1 MEEAP
6 LISKDYI
13 PLTVVY
19 DIVKPDIK
27 SGYTYY
33 FKTDSGLTYQ
43 VTFGRKKR
51 NYLENIINF
60 SVISDE
66 FEDEYSETNKGEA
79 WRIIS
84 TMTEIVRIYH
94 SQHPFSHSYEFS
106 GEFKERGEKQGSSI
120 RTRLFL
126 RTIMRVL
133 DFRFWEVRL
142 EANKVTVVRKT
153 KG

>member
-1 MEEAP
+1 MVEAP
-6 LISKDYI
+6 LIRKDYT
-13 PLTVVY
+13 PLTIVY

-43 VTFGRKKR
+43 VTFGRKKK
-51 NYLENIINF
+51 NYLENILNF

-66 FEDEYSETNKGEA
+66 FEDEYSETNKGEV

-84 TMTEIVRIYH
+84 TMTEIIRIYH
-94 SQHPFSHSYEFS
+94 TQHPFSHSYEFS
-106 GEFKERGEKQGSSI
+106 GEFKEKRENQGSSI

-142 EANKVTVVRKT
+142 EDNKVIVLRITN
-153 KG
+153 